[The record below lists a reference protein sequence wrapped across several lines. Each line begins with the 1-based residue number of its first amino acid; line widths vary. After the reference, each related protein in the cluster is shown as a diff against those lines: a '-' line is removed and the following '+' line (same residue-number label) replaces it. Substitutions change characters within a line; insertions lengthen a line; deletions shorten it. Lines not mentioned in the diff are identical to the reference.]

1 MDYGPLGSGA
11 IDITARNALVLFFKY
26 SQDALY
32 LERNS
37 YNENWKELL
46 ISELNQYRP
55 MIYGAVGRFYGHT
68 FMCDGYQ
75 DTTHF
80 HFNWGWDGQHNGYY
94 YIDQLDPAGLNF
106 NLYHDAIVNIRPL
119 VEPQTSVPE
128 ELSANVNSNAVS
140 LQWEHAAMKDTFY
153 LLGYN
158 VFRDGMIVNQTII
171 TVKNFT
177 DENVQ
182 QGMHIYTVRAVYN
195 GAESDHSDPIEVE
208 VESSYIHKYDEHF
221 FQAYPNPAKDFI
233 IIDFDN
239 LNTQIYYSLTD
250 LQGQIMKDGQIDTN
264 QQNYI
269 EIPVKDFSNGI
280 YLLSVKSAF
289 GIYSRKIII
298 AD

>member
-1 MDYGPLGSGA
+1 
-11 IDITARNALVLFFKY
+11 
-26 SQDALY
+26 
-32 LERNS
+32 
-37 YNENWKELL
+37 
-46 ISELNQYRP
+46 
-55 MIYGAVGRFYGHT
+55 
-68 FMCDGYQ
+68 
-75 DTTHF
+75 
-80 HFNWGWDGQHNGYY
+80 
-94 YIDQLDPAGLNF
+94 
-106 NLYHDAIVNIRPL
+106 
-119 VEPQTSVPE
+119 
-128 ELSANVNSNAVS
+128 
-140 LQWEHAAMKDTFY
+140 
-153 LLGYN
+153 
-158 VFRDGMIVNQTII
+158 MIVNQTII